1 MNEQQAT
8 NVLERLVGSVERC
21 HRLSRLYTAA
31 VQSASGS
38 GFTLRREPTVEE
50 RFRAAATREGYSPEA
65 ARHYL
70 NHVR

>member
-38 GFTLRREPTVEE
+38 NFTLRREPTAEE
-50 RFRAAATREGYSPEA
+50 RFQSAAAREGYPAEA
-65 ARHYL
+65 VRHYL